1 MGNKLNITEGTY
13 TGVEKQLNI
22 LTDDGLDGLLKK
34 LTDISVDRLNS
45 GLVEYEGLQNIVKL
59 FDLLTIERDNSIGNR
74 LTIDDW
80 KVVNEVVFNNESN
93 QSAINYWLYRG
104 MLSDLAEVIDEG
116 YRYGLGGNSDIDTRL
131 IKQLLYF
138 FNTVYVEV
146 K

>member
-93 QSAINYWLYRG
+93 QSAINY
-104 MLSDLAEVIDEG
+104 
-116 YRYGLGGNSDIDTRL
+116 
-131 IKQLLYF
+131 
-138 FNTVYVEV
+138 
-146 K
+146 